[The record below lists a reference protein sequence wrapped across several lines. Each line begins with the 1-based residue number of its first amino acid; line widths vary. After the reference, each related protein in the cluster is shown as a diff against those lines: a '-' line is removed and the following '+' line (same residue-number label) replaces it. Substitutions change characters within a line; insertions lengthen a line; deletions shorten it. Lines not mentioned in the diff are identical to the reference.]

1 MKDQPVS
8 SQSNLEKPFFNF
20 LKPYKLFFVLSIFA
34 ICFALY
40 EIGFK
45 GFNYGTDFT
54 GGLEKIVF
62 FAGENKTSQ
71 EVIDVLEQ
79 YGLDADVEKVL
90 SRENTFV
97 IRFSLFETEKE
108 VVEKTFDDFLEEHF
122 PLAEIEQT
130 RLVSGV
136 VSEENKRNAISTS
149 LIVILLIVVY
159 LTLRFEFRYA
169 LGALFAVVHDVAI
182 MIGFVSLMGLEINV
196 LTMVAVLTIFGY
208 SVNDTIIVFDR
219 IRELQRDNFSDS
231 FLYTVS
237 YAVRLVFARTLIT
250 SLTTLFVVS
259 ALFISTTDDYKDFAR
274 LLIIGIVSGTYSTI
288 YVALPFLMIYRHVAK
303 YVRQFSDKHLRK
315 FFVKKR

>member
-1 MKDQPVS
+1 MKESIPQETGL
-8 SQSNLEKPFFNF
+8 QKLFFNF
-20 LKPYKLFFVLSIFA
+20 LKPYKFLFLLSVLA
-34 ICFALY
+34 VCFSLY
-40 EIGFK
+40 QVGTK

-62 FAGENKTSQ
+62 FSEEEKTSQ
-71 EVIDVLEQ
+71 EVIDVLRE
-79 YGLDADVEKVL
+79 YGLQADVEKVL

-97 IRFSLFETEKE
+97 IRFSLFETEQE
-108 VVEKTFDDFLEEHF
+108 VVEKKFDDFLKEHF

-149 LIVILLIVVY
+149 LIVILLIVIY

-169 LGALFAVVHDVAI
+169 LGALLAVMHDVAI
-182 MIGFVSLMGLEINV
+182 MIGIVALMGLKINV

-219 IRELQRDNFSDS
+219 IRELQKDNFSDS
-231 FLYTVS
+231 FLYTMS

-250 SLTTLFVVS
+250 SLTTLFVVA
-259 ALFISTTDDYKDFAR
+259 ALFTSTTDDYKDFAF
-274 LLIIGIVSGTYSTI
+274 LLIIGIISGTFSTI
-288 YVALPFLMIYRHVAK
+288 YVALPFLLIYRNVAK
-303 YVRQFSDKHLRK
+303 YAHK
-315 FFVKKR
+315 FLPQKRS